1 MMVARAA
8 FTAILL
14 WVLVFALFGP
24 ASAGEPR
31 PEGQGWREEYEY
43 LCSRTQEAAR
53 MGGDELK
60 SMAERCDRLMPEV
73 EKLEGPERKPLV
85 RRLKMS
91 RDFYRF
97 MLEQKQKEGGR

>member
-1 MMVARAA
+1 MRVARATFSA
-8 FTAILL
+8 VMLL
-14 WVLVFALFGP
+14 ALVLVFVGP
-24 ASAGEPR
+24 ALAGEPG
-31 PEGQGWREEYEY
+31 PEGQGWREEFEY

-53 MGGDELK
+53 RSGDELK

-91 RDFYRF
+91 RDFYLF
-97 MLEQKQKEGGR
+97 MLDQKQKEGGG